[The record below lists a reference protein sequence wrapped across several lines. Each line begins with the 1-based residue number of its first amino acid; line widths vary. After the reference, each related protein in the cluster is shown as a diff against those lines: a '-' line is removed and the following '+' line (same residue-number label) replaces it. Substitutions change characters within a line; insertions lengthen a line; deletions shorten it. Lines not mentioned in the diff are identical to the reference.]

1 MCNRAYNFT
10 HNIKFYN
17 NNKIILYSYSRI
29 FYTDFYGAYSII
41 AIIIKDHIIK
51 YNEYV

>member
-17 NNKIILYSYSRI
+17 NKIILYSYPRI
-29 FYTDFYGAYSII
+29 FYTDFYGVYSII
-41 AIIIKDHIIK
+41 AIIIQDLIIK